1 MVQCLR
7 LQDAIVGVE
16 GVILVGLLKSYMIF
30 CAAKRSK
37 KRKKKKETWKEWL
50 PSGLSF
56 CQMFRLTFYKE

>member
-16 GVILVGLLKSYMIF
+16 GVILVGLLKSYMLF
-30 CAAKRSK
+30 RAAKRSK
-37 KRKKKKETWKEWL
+37 KRKKKKKETSKEWL

-56 CQMFRLTFYKE
+56 CQMFRLTFYK